1 MGSKICSQLICIL
14 SAHFQLGFS
23 SKLKYPSSARLG
35 SENFQLGLARAGKF
49 QLEPI
54 TTKNNFLGKMFSTN
68 IIFFYSYRQKN
79 KSQCRSMQTIQ
90 WPVCYTVF
98 QRRKNLTHYKNS
110 DQFQCRYLL
119 EKTGSLWQ
127 DPTF

>member
-1 MGSKICSQLICIL
+1 MHIVSSF
-14 SAHFQLGFS
+14 SAW
-23 SKLKYPSSARLG
+23 
-35 SENFQLGLARAGKF
+35 F
-49 QLEPI
+49 QLEIKIPKLGSTRLGKFSARARSSREI
-54 TTKNNFLGKMFSTN
+54 PARTHHYSKNNFLGKMFSTN
-68 IIFFYSYRQKN
+68 MIFFYSYRQKN